1 MLGDKYDTRPVHS
14 ISEIGLLAERFPDNI
29 KLFAAHQAGKMLAG
43 VIIYESRQVAHAQ
56 YIGANDDGRSI
67 GAQDVII
74 SYLVDDYYAQKPY
87 FDFGISTE
95 EEGRRLNTGL
105 VENKQSYG
113 ARAIVYDFYEISFG
127 PT

>member
-1 MLGDKYDTRPVHS
+1 MRERTDDGPLFGPLG
-14 ISEIGLLAERFPDNI
+14 
-29 KLFAAHQAGKMLAG
+29 QAGKMLAG

-127 PT
+127 ST